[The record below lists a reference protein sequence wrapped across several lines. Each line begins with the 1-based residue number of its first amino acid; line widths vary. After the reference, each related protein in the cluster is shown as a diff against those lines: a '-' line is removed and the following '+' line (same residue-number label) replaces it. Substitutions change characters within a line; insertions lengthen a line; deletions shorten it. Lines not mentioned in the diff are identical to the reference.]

1 MNENKSAKNKRK
13 KTGNNKR
20 SDKKKDKQVNAKPE
34 DDQTENDKIE
44 TAENSEVA
52 LSCSA
57 TESYK
62 DDGDS
67 RTSKKNNETS
77 VSEPEIICKMEDSS
91 GSCDFKT
98 STDDKHV
105 DNKEV
110 KTSSQTTEANGAS
123 SSDSKADGERQTA
136 LTNANQKMKKS
147 EPASS
152 TQTKPNEIRE
162 YSRGAK
168 QSVKVDMK
176 DQHFSKVGQ
185 LSSMRSSGFR
195 QDKHHENSEVVL
207 SCSATESNKD
217 DGDSRTSKKNN
228 ATRVNEPEIIC
239 KMEDSSGSCDF
250 KTSTVDNKEVKT
262 SSQTTEAN
270 GASSSDSKVDCERQ
284 TAFTKASQKIKKSEP
299 ASSTQTKPNEIR
311 EYSRGT
317 KQSVKVDMKDQ
328 HFSKVGQ
335 WSSMRGSSFRQ
346 DKHHDVVQSNA
357 RGYVRRAH
365 SAEKSEF
372 DVVNVNAFI

>member
-62 DDGDS
+62 DDGNS
-67 RTSKKNNETS
+67 RTSKKNSETS

-98 STDDKHV
+98 SKDDKHV

-110 KTSSQTTEANGAS
+110 KTSSQTTEANDDSKMSTDNKHVDNKEIKTSSQTTEANGAS
-123 SSDSKADGERQTA
+123 SSDSKADGERQPA
-136 LTNANQKMKKS
+136 L
-147 EPASS
+147 
-152 TQTKPNEIRE
+152 
-162 YSRGAK
+162 
-168 QSVKVDMK
+168 
-176 DQHFSKVGQ
+176 
-185 LSSMRSSGFR
+185 
-195 QDKHHENSEVVL
+195 
-207 SCSATESNKD
+207 
-217 DGDSRTSKKNN
+217 
-228 ATRVNEPEIIC
+228 
-239 KMEDSSGSCDF
+239 
-250 KTSTVDNKEVKT
+250 
-262 SSQTTEAN
+262 
-270 GASSSDSKVDCERQ
+270 
-284 TAFTKASQKIKKSEP
+284 TKASQKIKKSEP

-311 EYSRGT
+311 GYSRGA

-335 WSSMRGSSFRQ
+335 WSSLRGSSFRQ

-365 SAEKSEF
+365 SSEKSEF